1 MSLSEFRHPALSRKE
16 LDAQIPEVPEVK
28 RQEPYKEGYLKTD
41 VLMCT
46 QAPPSHAV
54 VVHAGSYV
62 EILATVDDEQY
73 RAYVIRYEEKPD
85 DYVYC
90 MVGQSTVGIV

>member
-1 MSLSEFRHPALSRKE
+1 MFIAYFRQPAVSRAI
-16 LDAQIPEVPEVK
+16 LDAQIPEVPEEK
-28 RQEPYKEGYLKTD
+28 GQPPYKKGYLKAN

-46 QAPPSHAV
+46 QVPPSHAV
-54 VVHAGSYV
+54 VVPAGSYV
-62 EILATVDDEQY
+62 EILATVDDEHY
-73 RAYVIRYEEKPD
+73 RAHVIRYEEKPD

>member
-1 MSLSEFRHPALSRKE
+1 MSLSEFRHPALSRAE
-16 LDAQIPEVPEVK
+16 LDAQIPAVPEEK
-28 RQEPYKEGYLKTD
+28 GQPPYKKGYLKTN

-46 QAPPSHAV
+46 QVPPSHAV
-54 VVHAGSYV
+54 VVPAGSYV
-62 EILATVDDEQY
+62 EILATVDDEHY
-73 RAYVIRYEEKPD
+73 GAHVIRYEEKPD